1 MIPKRNYLFV
11 SLIFIFTIV
20 AVVVSFILY
29 KNIKEYNESIPV
41 IRDYVK
47 EINYD
52 DLNNYFLEND
62 DFFLYIGVASDDNCR
77 EFEEDLKG
85 IIKERNISNIIYL
98 NIANI
103 KDKDKFYDEINSKY
117 SSNTKLSNYPAFII
131 VKNKKILDLVQRNDY
146 YLNID
151 EVQKLFDYY
160 EIDGDLND

>member
-11 SLIFIFTIV
+11 SLIFVFTIV

-117 SSNTKLSNYPAFII
+117 SSNIKLSNYPAFII